1 MKTTPSRQAGFMNGY
16 LISIIVLIVALLG
29 VGGLATWAYVQYSDA
44 STDLNSKLD
53 IAKADARKEQ
63 ADIDAEKFFEKAKEP
78 NYAFIGPDDYG
89 RLTFNYPK
97 TWSAFV
103 QKDTSGG
110 GTYQAFLNPGVVP
123 PISSKQ
129 QFAIRVTIEETPYD
143 KVLRKYD
150 NLVKAG
156 KLKASKTS
164 SKGHSGARLDGEF
177 NKYIRGVA
185 VIYKIRDKTATI
197 QTDANTFKPDYEKLI
212 KTIDFN
218 D

>member
-1 MKTTPSRQAGFMNGY
+1 MNGY
-16 LISIIVLIVALLG
+16 LISIIVLIFALLS
-29 VGGLATWAYVQYSDA
+29 VGGLAVWAYMQYSDA

-103 QKDTSGG
+103 QKDTSKG
-110 GTYQAFLNPGVVP
+110 GTYEAYLNPGVVP
-123 PISSKQ
+123 PISDKQ
-129 QFAIRVTIEETPYD
+129 QFALRVTIEEKPYD
-143 KVLRKYD
+143 KVLAEYD
-150 NLVKAG
+150 DLVKAG

-164 SKGHSGARLDGEF
+164 SKGHGGARLDGEF

-185 VIYKIRDKTATI
+185 VVYKIRDKTVTI